1 MDQTDLSQIDDY
13 QWEVPASFREEMRV
27 PVRIFA
33 NEALIG
39 RVVESQVLE
48 QATRVAM
55 LPGLV
60 GHLVVMPDVH
70 AGQGAPFGVVAAVKY
85 PVGVI
90 APGAIGHDVGSGV
103 RLMGSSLY
111 ADDLEDDLDALADEL
126 QDRIPSGAE
135 AESALSVGKAEI
147 DHIAKSGA
155 QWALRQDMAE
165 QDDLV
170 RAEEGG
176 RLNEADPAKVSDEAR
191 ALGAKQLGT
200 LGTGEHFIEVG
211 VVDEVFHPPAGE
223 TMGLEK
229 GTLVVQIHC
238 GSRGY
243 GRQICT
249 DYIERFQG
257 EAPGH
262 GVEPPSPE
270 LACVPLE
277 SKGAGDYMGAMRA
290 AANYAYA
297 NRQVLAH
304 RVREAFGE
312 VLGIELEPATPDGEA
327 GDAEEEVAA
336 TEAEEEDAEGEEAAE
351 EEAEEGDE
359 EPPQPV
365 SDALHTVYDVAHNLG
380 QLEMHQVGRKHLR
393 CYVHR
398 KGAARA
404 FGPGTPGISLPYR
417 ALGQPVLV
425 PGAMGEASWVLL
437 GTSQN
442 MRKSFGSACHGG
454 ARNMS
459 RHDAGHAADDHD
471 PQAAIEGLRVRSGGD
486 TTPAAEAF
494 AEEEEEGGTATL
506 AETAEWQSVDA
517 VVDTVAGARI
527 ARKVA
532 RVKPLIVVR
541 A

>member
-13 QWEVPASFREEMRV
+13 QWEVPASFREGMRV

-39 RVVESQVLE
+39 RIVESRALE
-48 QATRVAM
+48 QAIEVAM

-103 RLMGSSLY
+103 RLMGSSLH

-135 AESALSVGKAEI
+135 AESALSVNKAEI

-176 RLNEADPAKVSDEAR
+176 RLNEADPGKVSDEAR
-191 ALGAKQLGT
+191 ALGAKQIGT
-200 LGTGEHFIEVG
+200 LGTGEHFIEIG
-211 VVDEVFHPPAGE
+211 VVEDVFHPPASE
-223 TMGLEK
+223 TMGLEE

-249 DYIERFQG
+249 DYIERFQE

-262 GVEPPSPE
+262 DVEPPSPE

-277 SKGAGDYMGAMRA
+277 SKGASDYMGAMRA

-304 RVREAFGE
+304 RVREALGE
-312 VLGIELEPATPDGEA
+312 VLGGELEPAAVEENGAPAEDEA
-327 GDAEEEVAA
+327 AADPEEES
-336 TEAEEEDAEGEEAAE
+336 TEEEGAE
-351 EEAEEGDE
+351 EEGDE
-359 EPPQPV
+359 EPAQPV

-425 PGAMGEASWVLL
+425 PGQMGEASWVLL

-459 RHDAGHAADDHD
+459 RHDEGHAADDHD
-471 PQAAIEGLRVRSGGD
+471 PQAAIKGLRVRSGGD
-486 TTPAAEAF
+486 TTPAAEASGD
-494 AEEEEEGGTATL
+494 GGTATL
-506 AETAEWQSVDA
+506 PETAEQQSVDA